1 MVNLTHCTSQTLRAM
16 LVVVDGEKSRVLP
29 LISGVSQGSALGPLL
44 FLVSINE
51 VRSHQIVLYHSL
63 LMTSPC
69 INASSKSVDYWKL
82 QLDINTWNLSC
93 RGLKSVEEKFDTII
107 FMKDLDAAF

>member
-44 FLVSINE
+44 FLVFINE

-69 INASSKSVDYWKL
+69 INASSYLS
-82 QLDINTWNLSC
+82 TTGSSNLILILGTSHA
-93 RGLKSVEEKFDTII
+93 GD
-107 FMKDLDAAF
+107 